1 MKREKYVIIASSV
14 IFILFGCTS
23 TDPNESSIHDFEIHL
38 QAWFSNTPVEVFLD
52 DSLFFRDTVSTGSI
66 IAIAKIIP
74 TNLVE
79 GKHELRV
86 TANGDTEYVETFE
99 IKSTLYVGVTYEST
113 QSKISFNFR
122 TDKFYYD

>member
-1 MKREKYVIIASSV
+1 MKRARNKIIILSV
-14 IFILFGCTS
+14 IFIIFGCTS
-23 TDPNESSIHDFEIHL
+23 TDPTESSNHDFEIHL

-66 IAIAKIIP
+66 IAIAMIIP
-74 TNLVE
+74 TNIVE
-79 GKHELRV
+79 GRHELRV
-86 TANGDTEYVETFE
+86 VANGESEYVETFE

-113 QSKISFNFR
+113 QSEISFNFQ